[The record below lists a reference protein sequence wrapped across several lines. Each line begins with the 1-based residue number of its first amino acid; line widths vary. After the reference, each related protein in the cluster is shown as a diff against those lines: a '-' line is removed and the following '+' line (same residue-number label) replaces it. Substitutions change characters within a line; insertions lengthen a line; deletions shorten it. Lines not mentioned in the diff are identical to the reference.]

1 MHPSKAC
8 VFFGRLIRLLLDSM
22 GFPEDLEDYT
32 AVPNPGLLVLLTTGL
47 VLAIFAISYI
57 IYGLFNMIIRLCLKK
72 K

>member
-8 VFFGRLIRLLLDSM
+8 VFFGRLSRLLLDSM
-22 GFPEDLEDYT
+22 GFSEDLEDYT

-47 VLAIFAISYI
+47 GLAIFAISYI
-57 IYGLFNMIIRLCLKK
+57 IYGLFNMIIRLCSKK